1 MFGKVQNLPFS
12 SNEPHKSRASF
23 DVPVS
28 DRRVL
33 KYQSIAVDIRD
44 RIARGALKPG
54 QQLPASA
61 SLAKQYGVA
70 LMTVRQAL
78 ALLEHEGAVEAR
90 HGAGTFVV
98 DGPRRSQ
105 RRFGKV
111 LFVED
116 DDALCTTIASALR
129 DYGHEVDVALTG
141 HDALARLRSP
151 QTYDA
156 IVLDLRLPDMNG
168 LEIVEYIKTNRP
180 ALGLVVAS
188 GYLEQE
194 DVLRTAERW
203 PLMMLRKPYAAADLL
218 ERLTLLLA
226 QRSSPARAI

>member
-1 MFGKVQNLPFS
+1 MPI
-12 SNEPHKSRASF
+12 P
-23 DVPVS
+23 

-44 RIARGALKPG
+44 RIARGVLKPG

-78 ALLEHEGAVEAR
+78 ALLEQEGAVEAR

-98 DGPRRSQ
+98 DGTRSNHK
-105 RRFGKV
+105 RFGKI
-111 LFVED
+111 LLVED
-116 DDALCTTIASALR
+116 DEALCETVAAALR
-129 DYGHEVDVALTG
+129 DHGHKVDAALTG
-141 HDALARLRSP
+141 RDALARLQSREP
-151 QTYDA
+151 YDA

-168 LEIVEYIKTNRP
+168 LEIVEHIKANRP
-180 ALGLVVAS
+180 SLGLIVAS

-203 PLMMLRKPYAAADLL
+203 PIMMLRKPYAASELI
-218 ERLTLLLA
+218 ERLSMLLQ
-226 QRSSPARAI
+226 QRREFIRV

>member
-1 MFGKVQNLPFS
+1 MFGKTQNPPLPS
-12 SNEPHKSRASF
+12 HDLRLIAPPF
-23 DVPVS
+23 DMPVS

-44 RIARGALKPG
+44 RIARGSLKPG

-78 ALLEHEGAVEAR
+78 ALLEHEGTVEAR

-98 DGPRRSQ
+98 DGPRRSVK
-105 RRFGKV
+105 RFGRI
-111 LFVED
+111 LLVED
-116 DDALCTTIASALR
+116 EEALCETVAAALR
-129 DYGHEVDVALTG
+129 EYGHKVDACLTG
-141 HDALARLRSP
+141 HDALTRLRSRDP
-151 QTYDA
+151 YDA

-168 LEIVEYIKTNRP
+168 LEIVEYIKTSRP
-180 ALGLVVAS
+180 TLALVVAS

-203 PLMMLRKPYAAADLL
+203 PLMMLRKPYAASDLL
-218 ERLTLLLA
+218 ERLSMLLS
-226 QRSSPARAI
+226 QRRDYARI

>member
-1 MFGKVQNLPFS
+1 MKTGLK
-12 SNEPHKSRASF
+12 F
-23 DVPVS
+23 DMPVS

-33 KYQSIAVDIRD
+33 KYQSIAVDLRD
-44 RIARGALKPG
+44 RIARGTLKPG

-78 ALLEHEGAVEAR
+78 ALLEQEGAVEAR

-98 DGPRRSQ
+98 DGPRRSYK
-105 RRFGKV
+105 RFGKILV
-111 LFVED
+111 VED
-116 DDALCTTIASALR
+116 DDALCEIVAAALR
-129 DYGHEVDVALTG
+129 EYGHKVELAFTG
-141 HDALARLRSP
+141 RDALAKLRTRDP
-151 QTYDA
+151 YDA

-168 LEIVEYIKTNRP
+168 LEIVEYIKLNRP
-180 ALGLVVAS
+180 TLALIVAS

-203 PLMMLRKPYAAADLL
+203 PLMMLRKPYAPTELL
-218 ERLTLLLA
+218 ERLTLVLA
-226 QRSSPARAI
+226 QRRDLARA

>member
-1 MFGKVQNLPFS
+1 M
-12 SNEPHKSRASF
+12 
-23 DVPVS
+23 PVS

-44 RIARGALKPG
+44 RIARGTLKPG

-78 ALLEHEGAVEAR
+78 ALLEQEGTVEAR

-98 DGPRRSQ
+98 DGPRRNLK
-105 RRFGKV
+105 RYGKI
-111 LFVED
+111 LLVED
-116 DDALCTTIASALR
+116 EEALSETVAAAMR
-129 DYGHEVDVALTG
+129 EYGHKVDVALTG
-141 HDALARLRSP
+141 RDALSRLKTREP
-151 QTYDA
+151 YDA

-180 ALGLVVAS
+180 SLGLIVAS

-203 PLMMLRKPYAAADLL
+203 PIMMLRKPYAASDLI
-218 ERLTLLLA
+218 ERLGMLLQ
-226 QRSSPARAI
+226 QRREYARV

>member
-1 MFGKVQNLPFS
+1 LKTGLK
-12 SNEPHKSRASF
+12 F
-23 DVPVS
+23 DMPVS

-33 KYQSIAVDIRD
+33 KYQSIAVDLRD
-44 RIARGALKPG
+44 RIARGTLKPG

-78 ALLEHEGAVEAR
+78 ALLEQEGAVEAR

-98 DGPRRSQ
+98 DGPRRSYK
-105 RRFGKV
+105 RFGKILV
-111 LFVED
+111 VED
-116 DDALCTTIASALR
+116 DDALCEIVAAALR
-129 DYGHEVDVALTG
+129 EYGHKVELAFTG
-141 HDALARLRSP
+141 RDALAKLRTRDP
-151 QTYDA
+151 YDA

-168 LEIVEYIKTNRP
+168 LEIVEYIKLNRP
-180 ALGLVVAS
+180 TLALIVAS

-203 PLMMLRKPYAAADLL
+203 PLMMLRKPYAPTELL
-218 ERLTLLLA
+218 ERLTLVLA
-226 QRSSPARAI
+226 QRRDLARA

>member
-1 MFGKVQNLPFS
+1 LSKPAFVM
-12 SNEPHKSRASF
+12 
-23 DVPVS
+23 PVS

-33 KYQSIAVDIRD
+33 KYLSIAVDIRD
-44 RIARGALKPG
+44 RIARGSLKPG

-78 ALLEHEGAVEAR
+78 ALLEQEGTVEAR

-98 DGPRRSQ
+98 DGPRRNHK
-105 RRFGKV
+105 RFGK
-111 LFVED
+111 LLLIED
-116 DDALCTTIASALR
+116 DEALCETVAAALR
-129 DYGHEVDVALTG
+129 DFGHKVDVSLTG
-141 HDALARLRSP
+141 RDALARLKTREP
-151 QTYDA
+151 YDA

-168 LEIVEYIKTNRP
+168 LEIVEYIKTSRP
-180 ALGLVVAS
+180 SLGLIVAS

-203 PLMMLRKPYAAADLL
+203 PIMMLRKPYAASDLI
-218 ERLTLLLA
+218 ERLSMLLQ
-226 QRSSPARAI
+226 QRREYARV

>member
-1 MFGKVQNLPFS
+1 M
-12 SNEPHKSRASF
+12 
-23 DVPVS
+23 PVS

-44 RIARGALKPG
+44 RIARGSLKPG

-78 ALLEHEGAVEAR
+78 ALLEQEGTVEAR

-98 DGPRRSQ
+98 DGPRRNQ
-105 RRFGKV
+105 KRYGKI
-111 LFVED
+111 LLVED
-116 DDALCTTIASALR
+116 EEALSETVAAALR
-129 DYGHEVDVALTG
+129 EYGHKVDIALTG
-141 HDALARLRSP
+141 RDALSRLKTREP
-151 QTYDA
+151 YDA

-180 ALGLVVAS
+180 SLGLIVAS

-203 PLMMLRKPYAAADLL
+203 PIMMLRKPYAASDLL
-218 ERLTLLLA
+218 ERLSMLLQ
-226 QRSSPARAI
+226 QRREYARV

>member
-1 MFGKVQNLPFS
+1 M
-12 SNEPHKSRASF
+12 
-23 DVPVS
+23 PVS

-33 KYQSIAVDIRD
+33 KYQSIAVDLRD

-78 ALLEHEGAVEAR
+78 ALLEQEGAVEAR

-98 DGPRRSQ
+98 DGPRRSYK
-105 RRFGKV
+105 RFGKV

-116 DDALCTTIASALR
+116 DGALCDSVAAALR
-129 DYGHEVDVALTG
+129 EHGHKVELALTG
-141 HDALARLRSP
+141 HDALAKLRTRDP
-151 QTYDA
+151 YDA

-168 LEIVEYIKTNRP
+168 LEIVEYIKINRP
-180 ALGLVVAS
+180 TLALIVAS

-203 PLMMLRKPYAAADLL
+203 PLMMLRKPYAPTELI
-218 ERLTLLLA
+218 ERLSLVLA
-226 QRSSPARAI
+226 QRRDLARA